1 MPLTILPQ
9 SFTAELISK
18 APSIV
23 TLKKETPI
31 ELAVDNNSTSDGVKV
46 DFSHLEVIKIIPEEK
61 TNGDSDFSSDR
72 SLMND
77 KNALGINSNSEALV
91 VKKINSN
98 AGENVRK
105 TPDLN
110 QQELNQHIRE
120 YQKLALEEL
129 Q

>member
-9 SFTAELISK
+9 SFKAELIPK

-23 TLKKETPI
+23 TLKKAPPI
-31 ELAVDNNSTSDGVKV
+31 ELAVDNNSTSDGVEV
-46 DFSHLEVIKIIPEEK
+46 DLSHLEVIKIIPEEK

-72 SLMND
+72 SLIKD
-77 KNALGINSNSEALV
+77 KNALGINYNPEASV
-91 VKKINSN
+91 VKKIHSDT
-98 AGENVRK
+98 GENVGE

-110 QQELNQHIRE
+110 QQKLNQHIRE

>member
-9 SFTAELISK
+9 SFTAELIPK
-18 APSIV
+18 APFIV
-23 TLKKETPI
+23 TLKKEPPI

-46 DFSHLEVIKIIPEEK
+46 DLSHLEVIKIIPEEK

-72 SLMND
+72 SLIKD
-77 KNALGINSNSEALV
+77 KNALGTNYNSEAPV
-91 VKKINSN
+91 VKKINPDT
-98 AGENVRK
+98 GENVRK

-110 QQELNQHIRE
+110 QQKPNQHIRE

>member
-1 MPLTILPQ
+1 MKKSQLKQLLKPIVKECINEALTEHGLLSNI
-9 SFTAELISK
+9 IS
-18 APSIV
+18 
-23 TLKKETPI
+23 
-31 ELAVDNNSTSDGVKV
+31 
-46 DFSHLEVIKIIPEEK
+46 EEK

-77 KNALGINSNSEALV
+77 KNALGVNSNFEALV
-91 VKKINSN
+91 VKKIHSDT
-98 AGENVRK
+98 GESVGK

-110 QQELNQHIRE
+110 QQKLNQHIRE

>member
-9 SFTAELISK
+9 SFAAELIPK

-23 TLKKETPI
+23 TLKKEPLI

-46 DFSHLEVIKIIPEEK
+46 DLSHLEVIKIIPEEK

-72 SLMND
+72 SLIKD
-77 KNALGINSNSEALV
+77 KNALGINYNPEASV
-91 VKKINSN
+91 VKKIHSDT
-98 AGENVRK
+98 GENVGE

-110 QQELNQHIRE
+110 QQKLNQHIRE

>member
-1 MPLTILPQ
+1 MPLAILPK
-9 SFTAELISK
+9 SFATELVPK

-23 TLKKETPI
+23 TLKKAPPI
-31 ELAVDNNSTSDGVKV
+31 ELAVDNNSTSDGVEV
-46 DFSHLEVIKIIPEEK
+46 DLSHLEVIKIIPEEK

-77 KNALGINSNSEALV
+77 KNALGVNSNFEALV
-91 VKKINSN
+91 VKKINSDT
-98 AGENVRK
+98 GENVGK
-105 TPDLN
+105 TSELN
-110 QQELNQHIRE
+110 QQKLNQHIRE

>member
-9 SFTAELISK
+9 SFTAELIPK
-18 APSIV
+18 APSII

-46 DFSHLEVIKIIPEEK
+46 DLSHLEVIKIIPEEK

-72 SLMND
+72 SLIND
-77 KNALGINSNSEALV
+77 KNALVVNSKFEALIV
-91 VKKINSN
+91 QKINSDT
-98 AGENVRK
+98 GENVGK

-110 QQELNQHIRE
+110 QQKLNQHIRE

>member
-9 SFTAELISK
+9 SFAAELIPK

-23 TLKKETPI
+23 TLKKAPPI
-31 ELAVDNNSTSDGVKV
+31 ELAVDNNSTSDGVEV
-46 DFSHLEVIKIIPEEK
+46 DLSHLEVIKIIPEEK

-72 SLMND
+72 SLIKD
-77 KNALGINSNSEALV
+77 KNALGTNYNPEAPV
-91 VKKINSN
+91 VKKINPDT
-98 AGENVRK
+98 GENVGE

-110 QQELNQHIRE
+110 QQKLNQHIRE